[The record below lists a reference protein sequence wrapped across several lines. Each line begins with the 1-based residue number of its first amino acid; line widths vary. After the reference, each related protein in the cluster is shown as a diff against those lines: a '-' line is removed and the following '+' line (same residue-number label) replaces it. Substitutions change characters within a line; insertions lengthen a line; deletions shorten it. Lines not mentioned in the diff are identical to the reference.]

1 MKTTM
6 PGLVL
11 ALALAL
17 PVNAAIEIVDTP
29 SSAGPVRQW
38 WPKVAPPKGW
48 EHDREHSVAYGINA
62 MVPSG
67 KTFANADTVMYA
79 KAMYRPRELQ
89 LRDVDALIDRDR
101 RKALTQDPPRKSA
114 LAPGLKTADGKP
126 LKTVTFIPAR
136 GEGNWERVAYAQEGD
151 YFILFAVSSRTR
163 KGYDGA
169 RSAFEQMLKAYR
181 ENP

>member
-1 MKTTM
+1 MKKSLS
-6 PGLVL
+6 GLVL
-11 ALALAL
+11 AMTFAW
-17 PVNAAIEIVDTP
+17 PSHAAIEVVETP

-38 WPKVAPPKGW
+38 WPKVTPPKGW
-48 EHDREHSVAYGINA
+48 EHDRPQSVAYGINA

-67 KTFANADTVMYA
+67 KTFGDADTVMYA
-79 KAMYRPRELQ
+79 RAMYRPREPQ
-89 LRDVDALIDRDR
+89 VRDVDALIDRDR
-101 RKALTQDPPRKSA
+101 RKALMQDPPRKSA
-114 LAPGLKTADGKP
+114 MAPGLKTGDGKP

-163 KGYDGA
+163 KGYDAA
-169 RSAFEQMLKAYR
+169 RPAFEQMLKAYR